1 MAGPCTHQHR
11 GGEGEPMVLIHGI
24 GSSWRVWKPVIE
36 RLERRYEVLAISL
49 PGYGD
54 SPALEG
60 EPTVPALTQ
69 AVEDELDSIGWDTAH
84 IVGNSM
90 GGWITG
96 ELAARGRARTG
107 IAIDPA
113 GLYTAKELEYSRRSL
128 RSTYKLAQL
137 LAPIAHLATSNP
149 VLRAFVFGQVQ
160 SRGWKNDLDESAYA
174 IRAMAG
180 SPSFLRTL
188 DWIEQNHA
196 MPVGLDTID
205 CPFLVV
211 WGTWDMLLPVRQAK
225 RWERIVPGCEVKL
238 LPGLGHV
245 PMGDDP
251 ETTASVIDDFVSR
264 ARPRR
269 EPHAAARA

>member
-1 MAGPCTHQHR
+1 MGPCTHQYS
-11 GGEGEPMVLIHGI
+11 GGEGEPLVLIHGI
-24 GSSWRVWKPVIE
+24 GSSWRVWKPILE
-36 RLERRYEVLAISL
+36 RLERRYEVLAVSL

-54 SPALEG
+54 SPPLEG

-69 AVEDELDSIGWDTAH
+69 AVEDELDSVGWDTAH

-113 GLYTAKELEYSRRSL
+113 GLFTRKELLYSRRSL
-128 RSTYKLAQL
+128 RRTHRLARFA
-137 LAPIAHLATSNP
+137 APVADQI
-149 VLRAFVFGQVQ
+149 LRSRAARAVAFSQVQ
-160 SRGWKNDLDESAYA
+160 SRGWRNDLEESAYA
-174 IRAMAG
+174 IRALAN
-180 SPSFLRTL
+180 SPSFLKTL
-188 DWIEQNHA
+188 DWIEQNQA
-196 MPVGLDTID
+196 MPVGLDSID

-211 WGTWDMLLPVRQAK
+211 WGTWDMLLPARQAK

-238 LPGLGHV
+238 LPRLGHV
-245 PMGDDP
+245 PMADDP
-251 ETTASVIDDFVSR
+251 ETTASVIEEFVGR

-269 EPHAAARA
+269 EQHAAARA